1 MSFFPGKDPALG
13 EARAS
18 DAIEQ
23 VIVPRSIDLGDFRVH
38 RALPSAQPRLVGPFI
53 LFDHAGPAVFRAACG
68 VDVRPHPHIGLA
80 TVTFLFDGEIM
91 HRDSLGVVAP
101 IRPGEINW
109 MTAGRGIVH
118 SERTASERR
127 AHGDLLHGL
136 QLWVAL
142 PAAKEE
148 MDPAFAHH
156 GVNDF
161 PMVRDHGKSVR
172 VMIGTLYGER
182 SPLATT
188 SETVFADATLDPG
201 AELPIDA
208 SHEER
213 ALYVVSGEIDIMGD
227 RFGAHTL
234 LVLRPGDPI
243 TLKATVS
250 AHLVIVGGAPMD
262 GPRYIWWNFVSSRKE
277 RIDAAKAEWRSGR
290 FSAVPGETE
299 FIPLPERNAPPQ
311 IM

>member
-1 MSFFPGKDPALG
+1 ML
-13 EARAS
+13 
-18 DAIEQ
+18 
-23 VIVPRSIDLGDFRVH
+23 
-38 RALPSAQPRLVGPFI
+38 
-53 LFDHAGPAVFRAACG
+53 
-68 VDVRPHPHIGLA
+68 
-80 TVTFLFDGEIM
+80 
-91 HRDSLGVVAP
+91 
-101 IRPGEINW
+101 
-109 MTAGRGIVH
+109 
-118 SERTASERR
+118 
-127 AHGDLLHGL
+127 
-136 QLWVAL
+136 
-142 PAAKEE
+142 
-148 MDPAFAHH
+148 
-156 GVNDF
+156 
-161 PMVRDHGKSVR
+161 RDHGKSVR